1 MTQNN
6 GTFGL
11 STWVTLGRVE
21 GLGLRV
27 WGKGSRRV
35 RSRMFKALC
44 GGGGLFG
51 VVGCR
56 MSRV

>member
-6 GTFGL
+6 GIFL

-35 RSRMFKALC
+35 RSRMFKALR

-51 VVGCR
+51 VFGCR